1 MALHSRTINV
11 KDYDELRDI
20 LPTSGVF
27 DMTDCA
33 IEIWCPEVAQTGEI
47 EKMSSLIESMLHVTD
62 IKVGSGI
69 EDLVS
74 DSYRIVFLEDNRHN
88 KARFNREGKK

>member
-1 MALHSRTINV
+1 MALHSRTLNV
-11 KDYDELRDI
+11 KDYDELRDV

-33 IEIWCPEVAQTGEI
+33 IEIWCPEVAETQEI

-69 EDLVS
+69 EDLAS

-88 KARFNREGKK
+88 KTRFSRDR

>member
-1 MALHSRTINV
+1 MALHSRTLKV
-11 KDYDELRDI
+11 SSYDQLREE

-33 IEIWCPEVAQTGEI
+33 VEIWCPEIAQAEEI
-47 EKMSSLIESMLHVTD
+47 ERMSILIESMLHVTD
-62 IKVGSGI
+62 IKVGSGV

-88 KARFNREGKK
+88 KTRFSRDR